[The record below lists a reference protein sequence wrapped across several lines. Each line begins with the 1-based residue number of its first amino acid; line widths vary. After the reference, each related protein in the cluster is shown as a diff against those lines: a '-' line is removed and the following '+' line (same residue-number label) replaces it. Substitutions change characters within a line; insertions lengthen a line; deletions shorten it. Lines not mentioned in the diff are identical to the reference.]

1 MKKQRDDLKRQLS
14 QPAPAGA
21 GSPCGDRCGL
31 QVTTTLTQGDRNT
44 KAKAQRI
51 EKKPLEPHRI
61 RKIVGSFAFI
71 EHRFLRQGFWNSLSH
86 HELLLYL
93 FLVLVSDR
101 NGLSYYCYDK
111 ICSLLQICVDEYI
124 LARDLLIEKDL
135 IAFDGSLFQ
144 VLSLPQKPRSSPAA
158 ALKTAKDM
166 QTHDPATIGQLI
178 ANCFG
183 EKT

>member
-1 MKKQRDDLKRQLS
+1 MKKQRDDLKRPLS
-14 QPAPAGA
+14 LIPPAAVPNSHAHTH
-21 GSPCGDRCGL
+21 CDNQR
-31 QVTTTLTQGDRNT
+31 TITNT
-44 KAKAQRI
+44 KPKGWRI
-51 EKKPLEPHRI
+51 EKKPLESHRI
-61 RKIVGSFAFI
+61 RKITASFAFI
-71 EHRFLRQGFWNSLSH
+71 EHRFLRQGFWSSLGH

-93 FLVLVSDR
+93 FLVIVADR

-144 VLSLPQKPRSSPAA
+144 VLSLPQKPPSSSTAV
-158 ALKTAKDM
+158 LKTAKDM

-183 EKT
+183 KET